1 MSKDIQEHDNI
12 DARGVS
18 PDIPCHTTLCIK
30 CNVFDTCRFS
40 SQEARQIREEQDNS
54 EAKDE

>member
-1 MSKDIQEHDNI
+1 MEDINNTEI
-12 DARGVS
+12 DIRGVS

-40 SQEARQIREEQDNS
+40 SQEARNIKEKQNNCED
-54 EAKDE
+54 D